1 MLDIY
6 IYHAVSR
13 PMVYL
18 YMNPVTREEWCRSA
32 GVEFSLPRPQ
42 VAEEEEVGG
51 DNKMLLLCRGLMK

>member
-1 MLDIY
+1 
-6 IYHAVSR
+6 
-13 PMVYL
+13 MVYL

-42 VAEEEEVGG
+42 VAELEELGG